1 MNELKQSA
9 IEYAKMGLAVFPLIP
24 RDKRPLTANGF
35 KDATTDVEKV
45 EYWWNIHPDANIG
58 IATGRPSGG
67 IVVVDMDID
76 DDEDKDGYL
85 SFTKWVNENYL
96 ILPETWLSITGRGGY
111 HMIFKSS
118 FPVKSRIGWL
128 DAVDVRSD
136 GGYIVAPPSI
146 HPNGRR
152 YEWEDAPEDLP
163 IADSSDTDVEFLLNS
178 INVVDKPVGEPLKVP
193 DVIPK
198 GHRDEMMFKLACK
211 YQAMG
216 MSDEEMEAALN
227 VANQTRCQPPLS
239 DKEIKQKIKQAQ
251 KYQKGESVTIE
262 DNTDVV
268 VKKTYKGKGN
278 RKIEE
283 EITEHDLDMPTL
295 AEFEKRSKEWLIS
308 GYIPKGCV
316 TLLCSDGGIGKTTIW
331 CDTLAA
337 FTTGR
342 TTLFDK
348 AIENPFRTGTCRN
361 VMYFSKEDPTEEI
374 LKWKFEKAG
383 GDQKRVRCFGID
395 DNRINKIWYGSLLL
409 EQLIAKYKPDICVFD
424 TLQAFLP
431 DGVDMAKRKDM
442 RDALNPLNQLGAQY
456 GTAFL
461 MIMHTN
467 KSANSGRQRMADS
480 SDIWDLG
487 RSALMCGR
495 TKDKEICYMSHEKC
509 NYGRLQK
516 TILFSV
522 TDDGVVFK
530 GTSKKKDADFI
541 AQHQASNYGMSPKQE
556 EAKEF
561 ILELVADSE
570 NKQIEINK
578 LDAACKA
585 AGISKHVVED
595 ARASLVKDG
604 ILTRKSFGFGAEKK
618 WYILLPI
625 KKSGE

>member
-9 IEYAKMGLAVFPLIP
+9 IEYAQMGLAVFPLIP
-24 RDKRPLTANGF
+24 KDKRPLTANGF

-211 YQAMG
+211 YQSMG

-342 TTLFDK
+342 STLFDK

-383 GDQKRVRCFGID
+383 GDQERVRCFGID

-467 KSANSGRQRMADS
+467 KSASNLLIS
-480 SDIWDLG
+480 
-487 RSALMCGR
+487 
-495 TKDKEICYMSHEKC
+495 IC
-509 NYGRLQK
+509 
-516 TILFSV
+516 LFSESA
-522 TDDGVVFK
+522 TNSRINSF
-530 GTSKKKDADFI
+530 
-541 AQHQASNYGMSPKQE
+541 ASSCLGLIP
-556 EAKEF
+556 
-561 ILELVADSE
+561 
-570 NKQIEINK
+570 
-578 LDAACKA
+578 
-585 AGISKHVVED
+585 
-595 ARASLVKDG
+595 
-604 ILTRKSFGFGAEKK
+604 
-618 WYILLPI
+618 
-625 KKSGE
+625 

>member
-118 FPVKSRIGWL
+118 FSVKSRIGWL

-163 IADSSDTDVEFLLNS
+163 IANSSDTDVEFLLNS

-342 TTLFDK
+342 STLFDK

-383 GDQKRVRCFGID
+383 GDQERVRCFGID

-530 GTSKKKDADFI
+530 GTSKRK
-541 AQHQASNYGMSPKQE
+541 ML
-556 EAKEF
+556 
-561 ILELVADSE
+561 IL
-570 NKQIEINK
+570 
-578 LDAACKA
+578 
-585 AGISKHVVED
+585 
-595 ARASLVKDG
+595 
-604 ILTRKSFGFGAEKK
+604 
-618 WYILLPI
+618 
-625 KKSGE
+625 